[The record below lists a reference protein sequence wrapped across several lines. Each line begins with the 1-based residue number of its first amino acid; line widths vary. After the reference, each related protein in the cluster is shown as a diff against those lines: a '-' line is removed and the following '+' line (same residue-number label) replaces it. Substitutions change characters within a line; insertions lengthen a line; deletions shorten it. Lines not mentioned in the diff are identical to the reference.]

1 MHCPRRCIH
10 FPGDADTLLE
20 AAIPVAPEV
29 VASVAPKVVAPV
41 APEVPEVIVPVPDD
55 LGVQN
60 LLFGGSS
67 YDVCFFMWIR

>member
-1 MHCPRRCIH
+1 MHCPRRCTR

-29 VASVAPKVVAPV
+29 VASVSPKVVAPV
-41 APEVPEVIVPVPDD
+41 APEVVVPVPDD